1 MQRYWAIRRKLCE
14 FIAESVELG
23 PYPVDAKG
31 SDELC
36 GAAVKRTSGSRDSI
50 AVLEEILAARGVH
63 LMEDCDGQWGWSGL
77 RIRANVP
84 SADQYSET

>member
-14 FIAESVELG
+14 LVTEAIEIG
-23 PYPVDAKG
+23 PYAVDPKA

-36 GAAVKRTSGSRDSI
+36 GAAVKRASGSGDAV

-63 LMEDCDGQWGWSGL
+63 LTEDSDGQWGWSGL
-77 RIRANVP
+77 RLRVEGFGTQP
-84 SADQYSET
+84 S